1 VRELEFF
8 HYHPGGSIWHRHD
21 PRLKLLELSLWSIM
35 ALASSPGVMGI
46 IALILIVLLGIS
58 GTRISRM
65 RRPLVFW
72 AIMAFTIILTAGLSG
87 GTGSAERLAIGSYSL
102 PFYPE
107 GLARGALRAARLLTV
122 LMAGQLLSA
131 TTDPSDLAAALRK
144 ILFFLPSS
152 WSSSLTT
159 AISLTLAFIPRILD
173 EAAIIRDAAFSRGLG
188 SRRSPLRRLVSL
200 GLPMAEATLRR
211 ADLTTEALLSRCY
224 SENPTLPEL
233 HIKRSDL
240 LLILGVILPP
250 LALIA
255 ASHCHISYIP
265 VCFLHG

>member
-1 VRELEFF
+1 MRELEFF
-8 HYHPGGSIWHRHD
+8 HYHSGASIWHRHD

-35 ALASSPGVMGI
+35 ALTSSPEVMGV

-65 RRPLVFW
+65 RKPLVFW
-72 AIMAFTIILTAGLSG
+72 AIMAFTIILTAGSSG
-87 GTGSAERLAIGSYSL
+87 GTGSADRLVIGSCSL
-102 PFYPE
+102 PFNPE

-152 WSSSLTT
+152 WSSSLAT

-188 SRRSPLRRLVSL
+188 SRRSPLRRMVSL

-233 HIKRSDL
+233 RIKIRDL
-240 LLILGVILPP
+240 LLSLGVIVPP
-250 LALIA
+250 SVLMM
-255 ASHCHISYIP
+255 CIS
-265 VCFLHG
+265 CK

>member
-1 VRELEFF
+1 MRELEFF
-8 HYHPGGSIWHRHD
+8 HYHPGISIWHRHD

-35 ALASSPGVMGI
+35 ALASSPEVMGI

-65 RRPLVFW
+65 RKPLIFW
-72 AIMAFTIILTAGLSG
+72 AIMAFTIILTAGLNDSA
-87 GTGSAERLAIGSYSL
+87 GSLNRLVIGRCSL

-107 GLARGALRAARLLTV
+107 GLARGALRSARLLTV

-144 ILFFLPSS
+144 IFFFLPSS
-152 WSSSLTT
+152 WSSSLAT

-188 SRRSPLRRLVSL
+188 SRRSSLRRLVSL
-200 GLPMAEATLRR
+200 GLPIAEVTLRR
-211 ADLTTEALLSRCY
+211 TDLTTEALLSRCY
-224 SENPTLPEL
+224 SDNPTTPEL
-233 HIKRSDL
+233 HIRIRDL
-240 LLILGVILPP
+240 LLSLGVILPP
-250 LALIA
+250 LALMT
-255 ASHCHISYIP
+255 CIS
-265 VCFLHG
+265 